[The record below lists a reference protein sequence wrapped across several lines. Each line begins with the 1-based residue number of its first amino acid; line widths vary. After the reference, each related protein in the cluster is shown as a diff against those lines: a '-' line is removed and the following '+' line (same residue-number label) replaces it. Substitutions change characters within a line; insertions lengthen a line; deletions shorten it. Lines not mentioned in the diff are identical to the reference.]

1 MKEIG
6 GILKQARESKKLS
19 IGAIHKSTKIKEA
32 YITALENDDV
42 KAFPAELYYK
52 NFLKNYAKFLDL
64 KAGELLEKYESAKKE
79 EHKNEIK
86 EQIKSTAINQ
96 KQQKK
101 LIITLVLA
109 AVMCAA
115 LIVFEFLLKQN
126 NAPSVEYIEDVKISS
141 AAAVAPKPEIPAEP
155 QKQKLSVDAS
165 GSTWLSIET
174 DNKKVFEGI
183 VNKGENKT
191 FSADNSFTVKIGNVL
206 NAAVYFNDKK
216 VDITSGA
223 SKNKVNS
230 IILKKA
236 EENAIEQ
243 P

>member
-6 GILKQARESKKLS
+6 GILKKARESKKLS
-19 IGAIHKSTKIKEA
+19 IGAVHKSTKIKEA

-52 NFLKNYAKFLDL
+52 NFLKNYAKCLDL
-64 KAGELLEKYESAKKE
+64 KADELLEKYESAKKE
-79 EHKNEIK
+79 EYKNEIK
-86 EQIKSTAINQ
+86 EQIKNNAINQ

-101 LIITLVLA
+101 LIITLVFA

-115 LIVFEFLLKQN
+115 LIVFEFLLKQPKTSP
-126 NAPSVEYIEDVKISS
+126 AEYLEDVKISS
-141 AAAVAPKPEIPAEP
+141 AAIAPKPEIPAEP
-155 QKQKLSVDAS
+155 RKQKLSLDAS
-165 GSTWLSIET
+165 GSVWVSIEA

-183 VNKGENKT
+183 VNKDENKT
-191 FSADNSFTVKIGNVL
+191 FSADNGFAVKIGNVL

-230 IILKKA
+230 IILKKT
-236 EENAIEQ
+236 EENAIE
-243 P
+243 

>member
-6 GILKQARESKKLS
+6 GILKKARESKKLS

-64 KAGELLEKYESAKKE
+64 KADELLEKYEFAKKE
-79 EHKNEIK
+79 EYKNEIK
-86 EQIKSTAINQ
+86 EQIKNTAINQ

-101 LIITLVLA
+101 LIITLVFA

-115 LIVFEFLLKQN
+115 LIVFEFLLKQPKTSP
-126 NAPSVEYIEDVKISS
+126 AEYLEDVKISS
-141 AAAVAPKPEIPAEP
+141 AAVAAKPEIPAEQ

-165 GSTWLSIET
+165 GSVWISIEA

-183 VNKGENKT
+183 VNKGGNKI

-236 EENAIEQ
+236 EENAIE
-243 P
+243 

>member
-64 KAGELLEKYESAKKE
+64 KADELLEKYESAKKE
-79 EHKNEIK
+79 EYKNEIK
-86 EQIKSTAINQ
+86 EQIKNTAINQ

-101 LIITLVLA
+101 LIITLVFA

-126 NAPSVEYIEDVKISS
+126 KAPSVEYLEDVKISS
-141 AAAVAPKPEIPAEP
+141 AAVAAKPEIPAEP
-155 QKQKLSVDAS
+155 QKQKLSVDAA
-165 GSTWLSIET
+165 GSTWISIEA

-183 VNKGENKT
+183 INKGENKT

-236 EENAIEQ
+236 EENAIE
-243 P
+243 